1 MIVLIDTVDCTVN
14 LLLLLPYKINPK
26 IDINEELIAHDRF
39 ELCGIVW
46 HEGPS
51 TNYAHYTSNVK
62 ADGRWF
68 YTNDTTVTE
77 GLKKYVP
84 GSMVVSYILV
94 YKKKNNMVVPVSSA
108 LTTLSN
114 SSRSKLNPE
123 LMNKYNVLKELNT
136 KKVFLATA
144 TKRKANE
151 INDTSDKVS
160 RKKDK
165 KNNVNDKKKV
175 EKENH
180 NEVKYN
186 FVKKKSKFAN
196 KSSRERVAKH
206 RSTDEG
212 REKHRADERNRM
224 SELCKT
230 PEGKEKYRADERS
243 RMSKL
248 LKTPERKDINRER
261 VGKLLETPE
270 GKEKNR
276 ERVAKTRDTDKGI
289 EKHCAD
295 ERSKIS
301 KTRKVDKNSIEKA
314 FI

>member
-39 ELCGIVW
+39 ELSGIVW

-51 TNYAHYTSNVK
+51 TNSGHYTSNVK
-62 ADGRWF
+62 LDRRWF

-84 GSMVVSYILV
+84 RSMVVSYILV

-108 LTTLSN
+108 LTTRSN

-144 TKRKANE
+144 TKRKADE

-186 FVKKKSKFAN
+186 FVKKKSKFTN

-212 REKHRADERNRM
+212 REKHGADERNRM

-270 GKEKNR
+270 GREKIR